1 MELAT
6 LNAEPDGD
14 EVRVE
19 EFLGTKHL
27 VAPVVL
33 VREGVLNGGFLSYDE
48 IQESALA
55 WDDRPVTAPPDM
67 DGSGHPTDDEG
78 DFVSARLAENL
89 ERQGVGFL
97 QNVEARDD
105 LATNDDENP
114 KGLRGEVWVNLE
126 RAKAVG
132 EAAIEAARRLAEGE
146 TLEVSTGYYHK
157 LHEGRG
163 RFNGEPYDHEQ
174 FDLIPDHLA
183 LLPNER
189 GACSWADGCGAPR
202 VNEVLDDLGVE
213 GNARQY
219 AMAANQEEGDRVRW
233 ESDGQ
238 PRYGIIVD
246 DQEGEDVDEVLVAVY
261 AWDGDEWVRGD
272 DTVNL
277 ALDTFEVIEQ
287 FPPEP
292 AENADLSDR
301 VQHAV
306 HVLTGQSADCACGG
320 HTPGAD
326 HGTDHD
332 TDMNDTDYEAL
343 AERTG
348 VSVETLKDMGDDEV
362 KSLVETLPDPDD
374 GGDGASNDGGAQNDN
389 DNDGGDGDD
398 DLAAEVE
405 SLREQVETL
414 TESLNRDPVADDARE
429 YLAENTERDRE
440 ALDEWPDE
448 AVVETAQAHGFG
460 GYAAPRGDRVN
471 RLGQAGGPTREPTGN
486 GQPDEDIVGSTGA
499 LNQLD
504 EGETASGGD

>member
-33 VREGVLNGGFLSYDE
+33 VREGVLNGGYLSYDE

-67 DGSGHPTDDEG
+67 SGSGHPTDDEG
-78 DFVSARLAENL
+78 DFVSARLAEHL

-157 LHEGRG
+157 LHEHRG

-189 GACSWADGCGAPR
+189 GACSWKDGCGAPR

-213 GNARQY
+213 ASARQFT
-219 AMAANQEEGDRVRW
+219 MSTNQEEGDRVRW
-233 ESDGQ
+233 ESDGE

-246 DQEGEDVDEVLVAVY
+246 DQEGEDADEVLVAVY

-277 ALDTFEVIEQ
+277 APDTFEVIEQ
-287 FPPEP
+287 FPSEP
-292 AENADLSDR
+292 AEAANLSER

-306 HVLTGQSADCACGG
+306 HILTGRSADCACGE
-320 HTPGAD
+320 HAESAD
-326 HGTDHD
+326 DGTDHD
-332 TDMNDTDYEAL
+332 TDMTDHDHEAL

-348 VSVETLKDMGDDEV
+348 LSVETLKDMDDDEV
-362 KSLVETLPDPDD
+362 ESLVESLPEPDAD
-374 GGDGASNDGGAQNDN
+374 GEGASNDGGAQNEN
-389 DNDGGDGDD
+389 EGEGGEDD
-398 DLAAEVE
+398 ELAAEVE

-414 TESLNRDPVADDARE
+414 TETLNRDPVADEARD
-429 YLAENTERDRE
+429 YLAENTERDRA

-448 AVVETAQAHGFG
+448 AVVETARARGFG

-471 RLGQAGGPTREPTGN
+471 RLGQAGGPTREAVGN
-486 GQPDEDIVGSTGA
+486 GQPDEDLVGNAGA
-499 LNQLD
+499 LSQMD
-504 EGETASGGD
+504 EADAASGGD